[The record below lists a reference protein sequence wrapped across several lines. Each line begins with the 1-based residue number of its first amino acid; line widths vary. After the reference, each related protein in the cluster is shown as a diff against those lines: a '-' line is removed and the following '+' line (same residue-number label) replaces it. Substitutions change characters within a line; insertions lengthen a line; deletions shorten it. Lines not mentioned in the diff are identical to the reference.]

1 MGKRPVKT
9 SAADRYR
16 REELAKIHI
25 GKKELNLPDDIYR
38 DIIREAGQG
47 KTESSGDL
55 DWRGRRAVLER
66 FAELGWKVKPGKKAA
81 ARPSRRL
88 ADDPQSKMLR
98 GMWIELHKAGKVTDP
113 SEAALCK
120 FAKRM
125 TGKDALEWLS
135 NRDVTVVKKALE
147 EWGER

>member
-1 MGKRPVKT
+1 MGKRPVKNT
-9 SAADRYR
+9 GLDRYR

-25 GKKELNLPDDIYR
+25 GKKDLGLADDIYR
-38 DIIREAGQG
+38 DILFQAAGV
-47 KTESSGDL
+47 ESSADL
-55 DWRGRRAVLER
+55 DWKGRQAVLER
-66 FAELGWKVKPGKKAA
+66 FAELGWKVKPAKRAA

-88 ADDPQSKMLR
+88 AYDPQSKMLR
-98 GMWIELHKAGKVTDP
+98 GMWIELHKAGKVEDP

-125 TGKDALEWLS
+125 TGKDALQWLS

-147 EWGER
+147 EMGSRS